1 MAQAIRHASA
11 VKPITIPVT
20 ADVTPDNADRLQS
33 FSGGVSQP
41 SEKVYEIG
49 RLEKV
54 CTDKDT
60 LETTVSMT
68 QLEYGTMDF
77 YLQLANLSAEPSG
90 GLELTDFDDAKTDIY
105 QPGKDA
111 YAGNVEQTLWLQKL
125 VVDAV
130 NLDIADPEARIER
143 SVDLSGDFFKILREA
158 NKYLIFKEDDAPSGT
173 SGSYNIVVSD
183 PAPVEDPNNSGV
195 YILQLWRVRGGVA
208 TELELTTDYTYTP
221 GTTTITI
228 NSAQEL
234 DHYRIWYSAGSYGT
248 AGDPFVLND
257 SDDCFLKAD
266 SVTVLLDDGTNPAV
280 ELDLLTS
287 LSISA
292 TLNRI
297 DEAVIGSDEKVLKD
311 VQDYTVTV
319 SLDGRIK
326 DSTIE
331 EVLIGQA
338 GQNWG
343 IIDMDLFSE
352 VNLVV
357 KIYEDSTKST
367 FKMGYK
373 ITGLTFSDESRDFEA
388 NDFGTKPITLES
400 DNLLITA
407 SEGNL

>member
-20 ADVTPDNADRLQS
+20 ADVSPDNVDRVQS

-41 SEKVYEIG
+41 SENIYEIG
-49 RLEKV
+49 RLDKV
-54 CTDKDT
+54 CTDKGI
-60 LETTVSMT
+60 LEATASIT

-77 YLQLANLSAEPSG
+77 YLQLANKSAEPASG
-90 GLELTDFDDAKTDIY
+90 LQLSDFNDSKVDIY

-125 VVDAV
+125 VVDTV
-130 NLDIADPEARIER
+130 NLDIADPEARVER
-143 SVDLSGDFFKILREA
+143 SVELSGDFFKILREA

-173 SGSYNIVVSD
+173 SGNYNIVLND
-183 PAPVEDPNNSGV
+183 PVPVEDPNNSGQ
-195 YILQLWRVRGGVA
+195 YILQLYRIRSGVA
-208 TELELTTDYTYTP
+208 TELVLTTDYTYDN
-221 GTTTITI
+221 GTNTLTII
-228 NSAQEL
+228 SAQAS
-234 DHYRIWYSAGSYGT
+234 DHFRIWYSAGSYGS

-266 SVTVLLDDGTNPAV
+266 SVTVIINDGVHSDV

-297 DEAVIGSDEKVLKD
+297 DEAVIGSEEKVLKD
-311 VQDYTVTV
+311 VQDYAVTV

-331 EVLIGQA
+331 EVLMGEA
-338 GQNWG
+338 GQNHG
-343 IIDMDLFSE
+343 IIDPDKFGEISLT
-352 VNLVV
+352 V
-357 KIYEDSTKST
+357 KIYEDSTKSN

-373 ITGLTFSDESRDFEA
+373 ITGLTFTDESRDFTA
-388 NDFGTKPITLES
+388 NEFGTKPISLES

-407 SEGNL
+407 DEGNL